1 MLDHY
6 LNGKCKI
13 TSHYG
18 ILFTIETVSPKSNH
32 TTHQIQTIDI
42 DMEFSKIFKDY
53 IKNIQHQNSQRAN
66 SIFTNKV
73 FQLSVAIYLY

>member
-6 LNGKCKI
+6 LKEICKI

-32 TTHQIQTIDI
+32 TTHQIQTDDI
-42 DMEFSKIFKDY
+42 DMEFSKVFTDY
-53 IKNIQHQNSQRAN
+53 IKNIQRAN
-66 SIFTNKV
+66 SIFTTKI